1 MTKNVAYPIGDVEP
15 GHCVW
20 CGSKAPLDERNG
32 RLRKYCGERCMGRAS
47 EFRRKMRVEL
57 GEIVEGPDHC
67 MTCGGDLPQPTR
79 PGPPRKYCSVVC
91 REEAKRKR
99 LGNTRAKARY
109 AQYRD
114 RVIAENAVK
123 YAGARCEHCGGAPQW
138 TDLGVPRRFCSVKCQ
153 RRARYERHLV
163 ENPPCSVEGCDRPQH
178 GGGLCSSHWAKKW
191 NAEHPDAYWQS
202 RAEYR
207 ARKRAA
213 TVEPVS
219 RDAVLERDHW
229 RCGICGESIPKDA
242 VWPDV
247 RSASI
252 DHVVPLNAGGDH
264 SMANCQAAHYGCNAS
279 KKDAGGGEQLALIG

>member
-20 CGSKAPLDERNG
+20 CGEKTPESRSN
-32 RLRKYCGERCMGRAS
+32 RKRKFCSRRCMSRAGY
-47 EFRRKMRVEL
+47 FRETGKAVYGDSSPLESCVE
-57 GEIVEGPDHC
+57 
-67 MTCGGDLPQPTR
+67 CGGKIPPQPR
-79 PGPPRKYCSVVC
+79 GGGSVKMYCSPEC
-91 REEAKRKR
+91 REEAKRER
-99 LGNTRAKARY
+99 LGNSRAKARY
-109 AQYRD
+109 AEHRD

-123 YAGARCEHCGGAPQW
+123 YAGARCEHCGGEPQW

-153 RRARYERHLV
+153 RRERYARHLA

-178 GGGLCSSHWAKKW
+178 CGGLCSSHWAKKW
-191 NAEHPDAYWQS
+191 NAEHPDAYWRS

-229 RCGICGESIPKDA
+229 RCGICGGPIPKDA